1 MSPRSEERSL
11 PDAFGW
17 WGEGELQWACLA
29 SRIYKELQ
37 TPRPRSLSSRGDFLE
52 ALSDRSVQRDLLI
65 QDSVDNL
72 SPPALQSMTK
82 SDQAPVPV
90 SQRIVSLRFV

>member
-1 MSPRSEERSL
+1 MSPRSEERRL
-11 PDAFGW
+11 PDALGS

-37 TPRPRSLSSRGDFLE
+37 TPRPRSLSSRGNLLE

-65 QDSVDNL
+65 QDSVDE
-72 SPPALQSMTK
+72 TK
-82 SDQAPVPV
+82 TP
-90 SQRIVSLRFV
+90 